1 MRHQEKVA
9 KPPQRR
15 RRARSVSAIA
25 RNIESGRSHI
35 MFRTQSETWCV
46 SDHPVRD
53 FGTGPFFDVA
63 ATPPFQGGEF
73 PPASNS
79 AAVAA

>member
-15 RRARSVSAIA
+15 RRG
-25 RNIESGRSHI
+25 GRSQI

-63 ATPPFQGGEF
+63 STPPFQGVSPTVRGQTNNRKELWDRVD
-73 PPASNS
+73 SCT
-79 AAVAA
+79 